1 MVAPPSGA
9 RDYAVYFDTGSV
21 ALDPEAMARIER
33 AVRYRDSSGLM
44 RVIVTGHADAVGSRE
59 VNARIALARARA
71 VADRLIALGVPPS
84 MIEIRSYGEER
95 PQVVGPEDGPERE
108 NRRVDIRIEGG
119 G

>member
-1 MVAPPSGA
+1 MSDPSAPP
-9 RDYAVYFDTGSV
+9 VQLPLELLKDT
-21 ALDPEAMARIER
+21 
-33 AVRYRDSSGLM
+33 
-44 RVIVTGHADAVGSRE
+44 
-59 VNARIALARARA
+59 LARARA
-71 VADRLIALGVPPS
+71 VADRLIELGVPPS